1 MAKAR
6 NDSISGGSGGV
17 SADMF
22 EFGSGHIG
30 GICDGSFTAGG
41 GSGVSGKVS
50 GTSSS
55 NFVGVK
61 SWKRR
66 NNSIGGSSGGVG
78 AVMLNFSG
86 PNFRTVGNR
95 SLATSGSC
103 GMSGKMSGASSSN
116 FVGVKSWEGG
126 NDTVGSGCSGVCAVM
141 FDFSG
146 PDFGTVGNRSSSTSG
161 SSVSGQVRSP
171 CGGYFRRLLC
181 WWTESGIRE
190 VEVRIVVPSSWVL
203 LSGCKANHTQKHC
216 ENLIRKI
223 QMMKS

>member
-1 MAKAR
+1 
-6 NDSISGGSGGV
+6 
-17 SADMF
+17 MF

-30 GICDGSFTAGG
+30 GICDGSFTAGD

-61 SWKRR
+61 SWKRS
-66 NNSIGGSSGGVG
+66 NNSVGSSGGSV
-78 AVMLNFSG
+78 S
-86 PNFRTVGNR
+86 
-95 SLATSGSC
+95 
-103 GMSGKMSGASSSN
+103 
-116 FVGVKSWEGG
+116 
-126 NDTVGSGCSGVCAVM
+126 AVM

-146 PDFGTVGNRSSSTSG
+146 PDFGTVGNRSSSTSS
-161 SSVSGQVRSP
+161 SSVSSHVRSP

-181 WWTESGIRE
+181 RWLESGIRE
-190 VEVRIVVPSSWVL
+190 VEVRIVVPSTWVL

-223 QMMKS
+223 QMVSRLKLSER

>member
-1 MAKAR
+1 MAKAG

-30 GICDGSFTAGG
+30 GICDGSFTAGS

-55 NFVGVK
+55 NFVSVK
-61 SWKRR
+61 SWEGR
-66 NNSIGGSSGGVG
+66 NDTVGSSGGSVG

-86 PNFRTVGNR
+86 PN
-95 SLATSGSC
+95 
-103 GMSGKMSGASSSN
+103 
-116 FVGVKSWEGG
+116 
-126 NDTVGSGCSGVCAVM
+126 
-141 FDFSG
+141 
-146 PDFGTVGNRSSSTSG
+146 FGTVGNRSSSTSG
-161 SSVSGQVRSP
+161 SSVSGHVRSP

-181 WWTESGIRE
+181 RWLESGIRE

-203 LSGCKANHTQKHC
+203 LSGCKANDTQKHC

-223 QMMKS
+223 QMVSRLKLSEREGVKTYVDLHVDSPKRLSAGGIRSGINENLRDTRAFIYHS

>member
-1 MAKAR
+1 L
-6 NDSISGGSGGV
+6 
-17 SADMF
+17 
-22 EFGSGHIG
+22 
-30 GICDGSFTAGG
+30 DGSFTAGG

-50 GTSSS
+50 G
-55 NFVGVK
+55 
-61 SWKRR
+61 
-66 NNSIGGSSGGVG
+66 
-78 AVMLNFSG
+78 
-86 PNFRTVGNR
+86 
-95 SLATSGSC
+95 
-103 GMSGKMSGASSSN
+103 ASSSN
-116 FVGVKSWEGG
+116 FVGVKSWEGR
-126 NDTVGSGCSGVCAVM
+126 NNSVGSSGGSVGAVM

-146 PDFGTVGNRSSSTSG
+146 PNFGTVGNRSSSTSG

-181 WWTESGIRE
+181 WWAESGIRE

>member
-1 MAKAR
+1 MAKAG

-30 GICDGSFTAGG
+30 GILDGSFTAGG

-50 GTSSS
+50 GASSS

-61 SWKRR
+61 SWKRS
-66 NNSIGGSSGGVG
+66 NNSVGSS
-78 AVMLNFSG
+78 
-86 PNFRTVGNR
+86 
-95 SLATSGSC
+95 SGS
-103 GMSGKMSGASSSN
+103 
-116 FVGVKSWEGG
+116 VG
-126 NDTVGSGCSGVCAVM
+126 TVM

-146 PDFGTVGNRSSSTSG
+146 PYFGTVGNRSSSTSG